1 MTKVALKAG
10 VIGQPIDHSLS
21 PYLHGFWL
29 DEYAVDGE
37 YSSFSIEPKNL
48 AAFLKGVV
56 DQGWR
61 GVNVTLPYKQSVL
74 ELVDQADDNALR
86 IGAVNTVVV
95 QEDGRLFGTNTDGFG
110 FLENLKDH
118 APNWNASAGPAV
130 VLGAGGAARAI
141 LVALQDSGAPEIRL
155 LNRTKARAEK
165 LAQELGGVIKVY
177 EWENRAKFLAEAEI
191 LVNTTSLGMH
201 GQAPLD
207 IDLADLPVRA
217 LVNDIVYTPLE
228 TNLLIS
234 AKQRGNVIVGGLG
247 MLLHQARPGFF
258 SWFGINPKVTDA
270 LRKHVIMALKK

>member
-1 MTKVALKAG
+1 MTKPALKAG

-37 YSSFSIEPKNL
+37 YSSFSIESKNL

-61 GVNVTLPYKQSVL
+61 GVNVTLPYKQFVL

-201 GQAPLD
+201 GQAQLD
-207 IDLADLPVRA
+207 LDLADLPVRA

-234 AKQRGNVIVGGLG
+234 AKQRGNVIVEGLG

>member
-1 MTKVALKAG
+1 MTKVPLKAG

-118 APNWNASAGPAV
+118 VPNWNASAGPAV

-228 TNLLIS
+228 TNLLKS
-234 AKQRGNVIVGGLG
+234 SKQRGNVIVGGLG

>member
-1 MTKVALKAG
+1 MTKAALKAG

-37 YSSFSIEPKNL
+37 YSSFSIESKNL
-48 AAFLKGVV
+48 VAFLKGVV

-110 FLENLKDH
+110 FLENLKGH

-228 TNLLIS
+228 TNFLIS

>member
-1 MTKVALKAG
+1 MTKPALKAG

-201 GQAPLD
+201 GQAQLD
-207 IDLADLPVRA
+207 LDLADLPVRA